1 MLQLL
6 DLITNSFLAS
16 IQPFTFTSTFFI
28 SSKFSIIFKDVYNS
42 EYCFRYFTQSPFLK
56 LLLSLSLYSL
66 AVYPLFLR
74 PLLFFIPSKFSR
86 VFKDATTRNIA
97 SPASL
102 HHQLSCYLIRCH
114 LMPCPD
120 TPSTL
125 ISTLFFFI
133 FLPNYQVGLYLFAV
147 TVLLLQL
154 PSFSYLPSILA
165 CTGLLFPAYILPLRS
180 SPFLL
185 FLILLSNYQAYRFTD
200 PVILLQLRSIIIYNS
215 YTFFRWPL
223 IPCLYPPFTFF
234 FPFIPVFSFKL
245 LSISIHWSSY
255 ITSGTFL
262 YHLLF
267 LFLLS
272 LIFYSLHISFAFAC
286 NFFF

>member
-1 MLQLL
+1 MLPLL
-6 DLITNSFLAS
+6 HSITISQVTSFVITL
-16 IQPFTFTSTFFI
+16 
-28 SSKFSIIFKDVYNS
+28 
-42 EYCFRYFTQSPFLK
+42 FLGCIP
-56 LLLSLSLYSL
+56 S
-66 AVYPLFLR
+66 FLR

-102 HHQLSCYLIRCH
+102 HHQLSCHLIGCH

-125 ISTLFFFI
+125 ISTLFFI

-185 FLILLSNYQAYRFTD
+185 FLILSNYQAYRFTD

-215 YTFFRWPL
+215 YTFFR
-223 IPCLYPPFTFF
+223 
-234 FPFIPVFSFKL
+234 
-245 LSISIHWSSY
+245 
-255 ITSGTFL
+255 
-262 YHLLF
+262 
-267 LFLLS
+267 
-272 LIFYSLHISFAFAC
+272 
-286 NFFF
+286 